1 MSDYRDV
8 QTAVRVEKLR
18 IWFAWL
24 AGTIIILIIARAVR
38 NLDVVN
44 TIVQI
49 LGVIAFALLSVTAVR
64 MINALNRK
72 AAAKRREVLGDDV

>member
-1 MSDYRDV
+1 MSDYRDI

-38 NLDVVN
+38 NIDIVN
-44 TIVQI
+44 TLVQA
-49 LGVIAFALLSVTAVR
+49 LGAIAFVLLSVTAVR

-72 AAAKRREVLGDDV
+72 AAAKRREILGDDM

>member
-44 TIVQI
+44 IIVQI